1 MQAQDTLKMHGRLK
15 IEVRDEQGQVKEV
28 KEIPNLVVTTG
39 KDFIASRMK
48 DTTNGAMSHMAV
60 GTDDTP
66 AAVGQTG
73 LAVELARVALTSTS
87 VTGSTVTY
95 IAAFP
100 PGTGTGGLV
109 EAAILNASTAGIMLC
124 RTTFSVINKGARDS
138 MSITWTVTVS

>member
-1 MQAQDTLKMHGRLK
+1 MQAKDTLQMLGRLK
-15 IEVRDEQGQVKEV
+15 IEVFDAQGQVKEV

-66 AAVGQTG
+66 AAAGQTA
-73 LAVELARVALTSTS
+73 AVAELARVALTSTT

-95 IAAFP
+95 VASFP

-109 EAAILNASTAGIMLC
+109 EAAILNAGTAGIMLC

-138 MSITWTVTVS
+138 MTITWTVTVS